1 MQLFFRRNKS
11 MNRSPA
17 PQQNNQQEGGNNASG
32 KGNSPSDGGKPLDSA
47 LQNNLEAIRC
57 QFGNSSD
64 LIVRMI
70 DAGPSAAVQCAF
82 VYIRG
87 LVDSQF
93 VFRFIDSFLAEAEK
107 NELVDSIQ
115 ATTTMDWVLRHIPVT
130 VGDIRV
136 GNQLQTLYSS
146 LLTGQT
152 VLLIDGCREA
162 LSVNTS
168 GGEYR
173 SVSEPTSQTVV
184 RGPQEGFT
192 ESVHTNI
199 AMIRRKIKNSNV
211 RVESKQIGRV
221 TQTEVCIMYIHGIVT
236 EDILRRVRDRL
247 AQIDIDGI
255 LESNYIEEF
264 IQDSKYSVF
273 PTVNNSERP
282 DVIAGALLE
291 GRVAILIDGTPFVL
305 TVPAV
310 FTQFL
315 QAAEDYYH
323 RSDYGLIRMLRYL
336 ALVISLLA
344 PSLYIAITTFH
355 QEMIPT
361 TLLISLA
368 GQREGIPFPALIE
381 ALMMEVTFELLRE
394 AGIRMPRA
402 VGTAISIVGAL
413 VLGTAAV
420 DAGLVSPAM
429 VIVVSI
435 TAIAGFIFPSF
446 ELGISV
452 RVLRFVFMGLGASF
466 GIFGIIVGLVVLV
479 LHMSHLSSFGIP
491 YLSPMAPFR
500 LSDQKDAIVRVP
512 WWQMYTRPDSYHPLN
527 QQRVSKES
535 DPKHAMQHNQGEQTQ
550 K

>member
-1 MQLFFRRNKS
+1 
-11 MNRSPA
+11 MNRSQA
-17 PQQNNQQEGGNNASG
+17 SQQTNQQEGGNKPSG
-32 KGNSPSDGGKPLDSA
+32 RGNNPSDVEKPLNSE
-47 LQNNLEAIRC
+47 LQHNLEAIKG

-70 DAGPSAAVQCAF
+70 CVGPNAAVQCAF
-82 VYIRG
+82 VYIGG
-87 LVDSQF
+87 LVDSQS
-93 VFRFIDSFLAEAEK
+93 VFRFMDSFLADAEK
-107 NELVDSIQ
+107 HELGDSHQ
-115 ATTTMDWVLRHIPVT
+115 VMTNMDWILRHMPVT
-130 VGDIRV
+130 IGDIHIQ
-136 GNQLQTLYSS
+136 NQLHALYSS
-146 LLTGQT
+146 LLVGHT
-152 VLLIDGCREA
+152 VLLIDGCRQA
-162 LSVNTS
+162 LSVNTG

-173 SVSEPTSQTVV
+173 SVSEPTAQTVV

-199 AMIRRKIKNSNV
+199 AMIRRKIKSSNV
-211 RVESKQIGRV
+211 RVESRQVGRV
-221 TQTEVCIMYIHGIVT
+221 TQTDVCIMYIHGLVND
-236 EDILRRVRDRL
+236 DILRRVRDRL

-264 IQDSKYSVF
+264 LQDSKYSVF

-282 DVIAGALLE
+282 DVIAAALLE

-305 TVPAV
+305 VVPAV

-323 RSDYGLIRMLRYL
+323 RSDYGLIRILRYI

-402 VGTAISIVGAL
+402 VGTSISIVGAL
-413 VLGTAAV
+413 VLGQAAV

-429 VIVVSI
+429 VIIVSI

-466 GIFGIIVGLVVLV
+466 GFFGIIIGLVVLV
-479 LHMSHLSSFGIP
+479 LHLSHLSSFGIP
-491 YLSPMAPFR
+491 YLSPIAPFR
-500 LSDQKDAIVRVP
+500 LSDQKDAIIRVP
-512 WWQMYTRPDSYHPLN
+512 WWQMYTRPDAYHPLS
-527 QQRVSKES
+527 QHRVSKPS
-535 DPKHAMQHNQGEQTQ
+535 DPKNEKQHDKEEQTQ
-550 K
+550 R

>member
-1 MQLFFRRNKS
+1 MQHFTRSNKS

-17 PQQNNQQEGGNNASG
+17 SQQNSQQEGGNNPSDRS
-32 KGNSPSDGGKPLDSA
+32 NNPSDGGKPLDSA
-47 LQNNLEAIRC
+47 LQNNLEAIKS

-64 LIVRMI
+64 LIVRI
-70 DAGPSAAVQCAF
+70 ICAGPSAAVQCAF
-82 VYIRG
+82 VYIGG
-87 LVDSQF
+87 LVDSQS
-93 VFRFIDSFLAEAEK
+93 VFRFIDSFLSDADK
-107 NELVDSIQ
+107 HELADSHQ
-115 ATTTMDWVLRHIPVT
+115 GMGNMDWILRHMPVT

-136 GNQLQTLYSS
+136 ESRLQSLYSS
-146 LLTGQT
+146 LLTGHT
-152 VLLIDGCREA
+152 LLLIDRCRQA

-173 SVSEPTSQTVV
+173 SVSEPIAQTVV

-199 AMIRRKIKNSNV
+199 AMIRRKIKSPNV
-211 RVESKQIGRV
+211 RVESRQVGRV
-221 TQTEVCIMYIHGIVT
+221 TQTDVCLMYIHGIVND
-236 EDILRRVRDRL
+236 EILRRVRDRL
-247 AQIDIDGI
+247 GQIDIDGI

-264 IQDSKYSVF
+264 LQDSKYSVF

-282 DVIAGALLE
+282 DVVAAALLE

-305 TVPAV
+305 IVPAV
-310 FTQFL
+310 FTQFM

-323 RSDYGLIRMLRYL
+323 RSDYGLIRILRYI
-336 ALVISLLA
+336 ALMISLLA

-402 VGTAISIVGAL
+402 VGTSISIVGAL
-413 VLGTAAV
+413 VLGQAAV

-429 VIVVSI
+429 VIIVSI

-479 LHMSHLSSFGIP
+479 LHLSHLSSFGVP
-491 YLSPMAPFR
+491 YLSPVAPFR
-500 LSDQKDAIVRVP
+500 LSDQNDAIVRVP
-512 WWQMYTRPDSYHPLN
+512 WWQMYTRPDAYHPQN
-527 QQRVSKES
+527 QHRLS
-535 DPKHAMQHNQGEQTQ
+535 DEAAPANETKHNRGDQTQ
-550 K
+550 R